1 MEEYVIEEK
10 GETCEIIEFKPIIIE
25 QKGNNFNLEIKIN
38 SEGNDIIL
46 SINDKN
52 QFPPV
57 YYTNSMNLKQ
67 IKYLNKAFNIFTTFN
82 DFYNYLKS
90 LTDKKKLNIQKE
102 KDKLSIINQE
112 IKIDLIASK
121 KDLEINIKDIYEELI
136 NIKEKIKEIDIIKK
150 ENIELKKRIDILEK
164 DNQKLNIENKSLKNE
179 IEIILNDQKKNKAEK
194 ISTEIFN
201 EIKKDFASLEEII
214 SKNEVIE
221 KLLNNNFDKQKTK
234 KEIEDEINY
243 FKNIEKEEEKIY
255 YKLCKRN
262 DIDIS
267 KSNKND
273 ILEIIRLLN
282 VEKDDIYE
290 FFKKVEGKDNID
302 YQRLYQMSVELENV
316 YCVSGFLEM
325 IEVLNK
331 IIELN
336 YDEAIINDWIENGL
350 VNGWWL

>member
-57 YYTNSMNLKQ
+57 YYTNSMNLQQ
-67 IKYLNKAFNIFTTFN
+67 IKYLNKAFNTFSTFN

-90 LTDKKKLNIQKE
+90 LTDIKKLNIQKE

-121 KDLEINIKDIYEELI
+121 KDLELNLKDIYEELI

-150 ENIELKKRIDILEK
+150 EKIELKKRVDILEK
-164 DNQKLNIENKSLKNE
+164 DNQKLNIENKSLKNK

-221 KLLNNNFDKQKTK
+221 KLLNNNFNKQKTK

-302 YQRLYQMSVELENV
+302 YQRLYQILINLECD
-316 YCVSGFLEM
+316 YAISQFLEWS
-325 IEVLNK
+325 EVKNK

-336 YDEAIINDWIENGL
+336 YDEAKINDWIENIL
-350 VNGWWL
+350 VN

>member
-10 GETCEIIEFKPIIIE
+10 GETCKIIELKPIIIE

-67 IKYLNKAFNIFTTFN
+67 IKNLNKAFNIFSTFN

-90 LTDKKKLNIQKE
+90 LTDIKKLNIQKE

-121 KDLEINIKDIYEELI
+121 KDSEINIKDIYEELI

-179 IEIILNDQKKNKAEK
+179 SEIILNDQKKNNEEK

-262 DIDIS
+262 YIDIS

-273 ILEIIRLLN
+273 ILEIIR
-282 VEKDDIYE
+282 
-290 FFKKVEGKDNID
+290 
-302 YQRLYQMSVELENV
+302 
-316 YCVSGFLEM
+316 
-325 IEVLNK
+325 
-331 IIELN
+331 
-336 YDEAIINDWIENGL
+336 
-350 VNGWWL
+350 

>member
-25 QKGNNFNLEIKIN
+25 QKGNNFNLEIKVN
-38 SEGNDIIL
+38 SEGNDIAL

-67 IKYLNKAFNIFTTFN
+67 IKNLNKAFNIFSTFN

-90 LTDKKKLNIQKE
+90 LTDIKKLNIQKE

-121 KDLEINIKDIYEELI
+121 KDLELNIKDIYEELI

-164 DNQKLNIENKSLKNE
+164 DNQKLNIENKSLKNK
-179 IEIILNDQKKNKAEK
+179 IEIILNDQNKNKAEK

-262 DIDIS
+262 DINIS

-273 ILEIIRLLN
+273 ILEIIRLLLFE
-282 VEKDDIYE
+282 EKDDIYE
-290 FFKKVEGKDNID
+290 FFKKVDRKDNID
-302 YQRLYQMSVELENV
+302 YQRLYQMSVELEDV
-316 YCVSGFLEM
+316 YCVSEFLKM

-336 YDEAIINDWIENGL
+336 YDEAKINDWIENIL
-350 VNGWWL
+350 VN

>member
-1 MEEYVIEEK
+1 
-10 GETCEIIEFKPIIIE
+10 
-25 QKGNNFNLEIKIN
+25 
-38 SEGNDIIL
+38 
-46 SINDKN
+46 
-52 QFPPV
+52 
-57 YYTNSMNLKQ
+57 MNLKQ
-67 IKYLNKAFNIFTTFN
+67 IKNLNKAFNIFSTFN

-90 LTDKKKLNIQKE
+90 LTDIKKLNIQKE

-136 NIKEKIKEIDIIKK
+136 NIKEKIKEIDILKK
-150 ENIELKKRIDILEK
+150 EKIELKKRVDILEK
-164 DNQKLNIENKSLKNE
+164 DNQKLNIENKSLKNK
-179 IEIILNDQKKNKAEK
+179 IEIILNDQNKNKAEK

-201 EIKKDFASLEEII
+201 EIKKDFPSLEEII
-214 SKNEVIE
+214 SKNEVIG

-243 FKNIEKEEEKIY
+243 FKNIEKEEEKTY
-255 YKLCKRN
+255 HKLCKRN
-262 DIDIS
+262 YIDIS

-282 VEKDDIYE
+282 VENDDIYE

-302 YQRLYQMSVELENV
+302 YQRLYQILINLECD
-316 YCVSGFLEM
+316 YAISQFLEWS
-325 IEVLNK
+325 EVKNK

-336 YDEAIINDWIENGL
+336 YDETKIDDWIENRI
-350 VNGWWL
+350 VNG

>member
-38 SEGNDIIL
+38 SEGNDITL

-90 LTDKKKLNIQKE
+90 LADKKKLNIQKE

-121 KDLEINIKDIYEELI
+121 KDIEINIKDIYEELI

-164 DNQKLNIENKSLKNE
+164 DNLKLNFENKSLKNE

-214 SKNEVIE
+214 
-221 KLLNNNFDKQKTK
+221 
-234 KEIEDEINY
+234 
-243 FKNIEKEEEKIY
+243 
-255 YKLCKRN
+255 
-262 DIDIS
+262 
-267 KSNKND
+267 NK
-273 ILEIIRLLN
+273 
-282 VEKDDIYE
+282 Y
-290 FFKKVEGKDNID
+290 
-302 YQRLYQMSVELENV
+302 
-316 YCVSGFLEM
+316 
-325 IEVLNK
+325 
-331 IIELN
+331 
-336 YDEAIINDWIENGL
+336 
-350 VNGWWL
+350 

>member
-67 IKYLNKAFNIFTTFN
+67 IKNLNKAFNTFSTFN

-90 LTDKKKLNIQKE
+90 LTDIKKLNIQKE

-121 KDLEINIKDIYEELI
+121 KDLELNLKDIYEELI

-179 IEIILNDQKKNKAEK
+179 IKIILNDQNKNKAEK

-201 EIKKDFASLEEII
+201 EIKKDFPSLEEII

-262 DIDIS
+262 DINIS

-273 ILEIIRLLN
+273 ILEIIR
-282 VEKDDIYE
+282 
-290 FFKKVEGKDNID
+290 
-302 YQRLYQMSVELENV
+302 
-316 YCVSGFLEM
+316 
-325 IEVLNK
+325 
-331 IIELN
+331 
-336 YDEAIINDWIENGL
+336 
-350 VNGWWL
+350 